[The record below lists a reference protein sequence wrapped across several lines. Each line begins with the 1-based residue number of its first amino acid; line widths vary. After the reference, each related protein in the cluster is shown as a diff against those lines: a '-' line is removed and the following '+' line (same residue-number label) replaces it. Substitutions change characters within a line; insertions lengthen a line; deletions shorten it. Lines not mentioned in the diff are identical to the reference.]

1 MRHAFFWLL
10 AAAVMVPASGSS
22 RVLERMD
29 VAYHQGPGAH
39 PSKHKLDLFLPSG
52 SDGHPVLVFVHGGSW
67 KRGDK
72 NAYGGAYG
80 AMGRSLAAEGVA
92 VAVINYRLTP
102 EVRHPEH
109 ARDVARAVSWVHG
122 NASRYGWDSRKIVL
136 VGHSAGAH
144 LCSLTAVDG
153 AYLKEHGLTPDLIGG
168 VVAVSGVYDLTRTG
182 VTGQLLYQDVFGTG
196 NEQLQAASPALLVRS
211 KPAPFLLLYA
221 ARDYPTADYQTR
233 RLESALDKS
242 GGTVRSLEIPGRNH
256 VNIIAG
262 LGRKGDP
269 VRKEIFRFLK
279 ELFPSE
285 QTSTP

>member
-1 MRHAFFWLL
+1 MRYALTALWLWV
-10 AAAVMVPASGSS
+10 AVTTVPATGSS
-22 RVLERMD
+22 RIVERKD
-29 VAYHQGPGAH
+29 LSYYEGSDAH
-39 PSKHKLDLFLPSG
+39 PSKHKLDLYLPSG
-52 SDGHPVLVFVHGGSW
+52 SEGHPVLVFVHGGSW
-67 KRGDK
+67 RRGDK
-72 NAYGGAYG
+72 DAYGGAYG

-122 NASRYGWDSRKIVL
+122 HASRYGWNPGKIVL

-144 LCSLTAVDG
+144 LCSLTALDEV
-153 AYLKEHGLTPDLIGG
+153 YLKEHGRTPDVIGA

-182 VTGQLLYQDVFGTG
+182 VTGQLLYQDVFGTR
-196 NEQLQAASPALLVRS
+196 NEQLQAASPALRVRS

-221 ARDYPTADYQTR
+221 DQDYPTADYQTR
-233 RLESALDKS
+233 RLESALTKW
-242 GGTVRSLEIPGRNH
+242 GGTVRSLEIADRNH

-269 VRKEIFRFLK
+269 VREEILRFLK
-279 ELFPSE
+279 ELFQS
-285 QTSTP
+285 STP

>member
-1 MRHAFFWLL
+1 MRYALTAFGLL
-10 AAAVMVPASGSS
+10 AAVAVVPASGSS

-29 VAYHQGPGAH
+29 VAYHQGPDAH
-39 PSKHKLDLFLPSG
+39 PGKHKLDLFLPSG
-52 SDGHPVLVFVHGGSW
+52 STGHPVLVFVHGGSW

-80 AMGRSLAAEGVA
+80 AMGRSLATEGVA

-122 NASRYGWDSRKIVL
+122 NASHYGWNARKIVL

-144 LCSLTAVDG
+144 LCSLTALD
-153 AYLKEHGLTPDLIGG
+153 ATYLKEYGLTPDVIGG
-168 VVAVSGVYDLTRTG
+168 VVGVSGIYDLTRLG
-182 VTGQLLYQDVFGTG
+182 VTGQLLFQDVFGVRD
-196 NEQLQAASPALLVRS
+196 EQLRSASPALRVQG

-221 ARDYPTADYQTR
+221 DRDLPTFDDQTR
-233 RLESALDKS
+233 RLESALGKS
-242 GGTVRSLEIPGRNH
+242 GGTVRSLEIPDRNH
-256 VNIIAG
+256 RNIIAG

-269 VRKEIFRFLK
+269 VREEVLRFLK
-279 ELFPSE
+279 ELFPSG
-285 QTSTP
+285 

>member
-1 MRHAFFWLL
+1 MKHAC
-10 AAAVMVPASGSS
+10 AALSLWAAIAVVLPSGSDQP
-22 RVLERMD
+22 RELRNL
-29 VAYHQGPGAH
+29 AYYEGPGAH
-39 PSKHKLDLFLPSG
+39 PRKHKLDLFLPSA
-52 SDGHPVLVFVHGGSW
+52 SAGHPVLVFVHGGSW

-72 NAYGGAYG
+72 DAYGGAYG

-109 ARDVARAVSWVHG
+109 ARDVARAVGWVHG
-122 NASRYGWDSRKIVL
+122 NASRYGWNPGKIVL

-144 LCSLTAVDG
+144 LCSLAALDP
-153 AYLKEHGLTPDLIGG
+153 AYLEEHGLSPEVIGG

-182 VTGQLLYQDVFGTG
+182 VTGQLLYQDVFGTR
-196 NEQLQAASPALLVRS
+196 NQQLQAASPALQVQS

-221 ARDYPTADYQTR
+221 AQDYPTADYQTR
-233 RLESALDKS
+233 RLENALSKS
-242 GGTVRSLEIPGRNH
+242 GGTVRSLEIADRNH

-269 VRKEIFRFLK
+269 VREEILRFLK
-279 ELFPSE
+279 ELFPSG
-285 QTSTP
+285 

>member
-1 MRHAFFWLL
+1 MKHTFAALPFWAAFAF
-10 AAAVMVPASGSS
+10 AFAI
-22 RVLERMD
+22 
-29 VAYHQGPGAH
+29 GPDQPRELKNLSYYEGLDAH
-39 PSKHKLDLFLPSG
+39 PRKHMLDLFLPAG
-52 SDGHPVLVFVHGGSW
+52 SEGHPVLVFVHGGSW

-72 NAYGGAYG
+72 DAYGGAYS

-109 ARDVARAVSWVHG
+109 VRDVARAVSWVHG
-122 NASRYGWDSRKIVL
+122 NASRYGWNPRKIVL

-144 LCSLTAVDG
+144 LSSLATLDAT
-153 AYLKEHGLTPDLIGG
+153 YLEEHGLTPDLIGG

-196 NEQLQAASPALLVRS
+196 NEELRAASPALRVGS

-221 ARDYPTADYQTR
+221 AQDYPTADYQTR
-233 RLESALDKS
+233 RLQGALAKS
-242 GGTVRSLEIPGRNH
+242 GGTVRSLEIADRNH

-269 VRKEIFRFLK
+269 VREEILRFLK
-279 ELFPSE
+279 ELFPSG
-285 QTSTP
+285 